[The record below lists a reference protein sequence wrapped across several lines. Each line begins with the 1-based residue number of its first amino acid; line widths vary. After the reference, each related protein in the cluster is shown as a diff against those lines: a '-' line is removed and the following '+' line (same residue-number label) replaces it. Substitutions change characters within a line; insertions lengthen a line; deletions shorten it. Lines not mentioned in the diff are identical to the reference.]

1 MEDTEMYKPMSFAKG
16 SLASTIIYI
25 VESLLFIAGGVVSI
39 IFSGKEWLQKGIFL
53 IVGIFIILM
62 GTGKLVMN
70 FIPVILARKLDEE
83 KKAIFRG
90 YFGLDMIMSG
100 AVQIIVGIIM
110 IILFAQGIGIISTLM
125 SVAGNALGV
134 ILLVIGGT
142 LILFATGF
150 LIAKIYQPFVA
161 IGYYVIS
168 AILIGLGIFVFVYI
182 NSGNSFQQIILIIT
196 GGILALIG
204 IVYAITAVREA
215 IKANKEKK
223 EKEANKPVDVETIE
237 AKPVSD
243 ANIVEL

>member
-1 MEDTEMYKPMSFAKG
+1 MEDNEMYKPMSFAKG

-70 FIPVILARKLDEE
+70 FIPVVLARKLDEE

-90 YFGLDMIMSG
+90 YFGTDMILSG

-125 SVAGNALGV
+125 AVAGNALGV

-150 LIAKIYQPFVA
+150 LIAKLYQPFIA
-161 IGYYVIS
+161 ICYYVFS

-182 NSGNSFQQIILIIT
+182 NSGNSFQQIILIII
-196 GGILALIG
+196 GGILVLIG

-215 IKANKEKK
+215 IKAKKEKK
-223 EKEANKPVDVETIE
+223 AKVEETPIEVEAIEAQPVSEANIT
-237 AKPVSD
+237 
-243 ANIVEL
+243 NI